1 MERVGF
7 IGLGLMGKPMA
18 KNLLRHGFK
27 MAVFNRSKAP
37 MEELASLGATPCSS
51 SKEVAESSECV
62 ITMLP
67 DEKAVEQVLLGR
79 GGVLEGLA
87 PGCVVVDMSTVS
99 PGFSREMA
107 RRVEEKGGEMLDAPV
122 SGSTMAAEQGA
133 LTIMVGGKPE
143 TFEKIRP
150 VFEAMGKNIHYMG
163 GAGMGSFTKLCNQVA
178 VSLNLL
184 GVCETLMVAAKAGLD
199 LRKVIEVI
207 STGAGGSWQ
216 LSNLGP
222 RMVMRD
228 FRPGFKVKHLRK
240 DLRILRE
247 TTESLGL
254 CLPGVALVSELVKTL
269 DEMGHG
275 ENGTQALVEVLEKL
289 CNIRIG

>member
-37 MEELASLGATPCSS
+37 MEELASLGATPCGS

-143 TFEKIRP
+143 IFEKIRP
-150 VFEAMGKNIHYMG
+150 VFEAMGKNIYYMG

-184 GVCETLMVAAKAGLD
+184 GVCETL
-199 LRKVIEVI
+199 
-207 STGAGGSWQ
+207 
-216 LSNLGP
+216 
-222 RMVMRD
+222 
-228 FRPGFKVKHLRK
+228 
-240 DLRILRE
+240 
-247 TTESLGL
+247 
-254 CLPGVALVSELVKTL
+254 
-269 DEMGHG
+269 
-275 ENGTQALVEVLEKL
+275 
-289 CNIRIG
+289 